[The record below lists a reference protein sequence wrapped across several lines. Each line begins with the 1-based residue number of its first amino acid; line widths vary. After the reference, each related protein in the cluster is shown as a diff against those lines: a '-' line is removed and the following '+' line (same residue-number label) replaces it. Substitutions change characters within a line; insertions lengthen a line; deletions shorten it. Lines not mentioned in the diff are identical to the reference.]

1 MTPFLRF
8 LLRVICW
15 PGYIPVAGR
24 TGFLDQ
30 FATFGVKTRNST
42 HGATVIFSR
51 MQRREAL
58 HYLFLAVAL
67 RRYVEARK
75 ELCRLSQVVDVV
87 PKRVEWD
94 LLACRVYEAP

>member
-1 MTPFLRF
+1 MTPLEF
-8 LLRVICW
+8 LLRAICW
-15 PGYIPVAGR
+15 PGYVPVIGR
-24 TGFLDQ
+24 QGVVDQ
-30 FATFGVKTRNST
+30 FATFGVKTKKST
-42 HGATVIFSR
+42 HGAAVILPPGKRYGAF
-51 MQRREAL
+51 